1 MKILL
6 HMGLSK
12 TGTTSLQSALFASR
26 EQLRKRGIVYP
37 DGGPARE
44 NHKLLTVLL
53 QPPDSVVRD
62 VKFIFDFDD
71 ARMRRAAQD
80 MWEATKREVERA
92 RPELLILSSEYLFA
106 KPRAEGF
113 HKLRELLTQLSHDI
127 TPIVYFREAAAHFG
141 SRVQQSVK
149 NGRSFESAD
158 GSLLQREA
166 PLIEAAFGK
175 PIVACV
181 ADRDQLLDGDI
192 VTDFLARFVAPAV
205 GAIEIAPVRLNE
217 SVSAEVLAIIDRF
230 RRLRYP
236 NHVGT
241 MPEHHSLRVILAN
254 LERES
259 GRAASPRLRP
269 EVTEAVRRSS
279 SDMLWLRDRYG
290 IEFRGVDYAV
300 IDGAPFDIDP
310 ARTTIEDLFEVDADV
325 RDALQTAAL
334 AEALSSWRQL
344 QRMSRISRVVGAA
357 GIGLFAKRR
366 AGKR

>member
-141 SRVQQSVK
+141 LGVQQSVK
-149 NGRSFESAD
+149 R
-158 GSLLQREA
+158 
-166 PLIEAAFGK
+166 P
-175 PIVACV
+175 
-181 ADRDQLLDGDI
+181 
-192 VTDFLARFVAPAV
+192 
-205 GAIEIAPVRLNE
+205 PVRK
-217 SVSAEVLAIIDRF
+217 R
-230 RRLRYP
+230 RRLA
-236 NHVGT
+236 
-241 MPEHHSLRVILAN
+241 S
-254 LERES
+254 
-259 GRAASPRLRP
+259 AA
-269 EVTEAVRRSS
+269 
-279 SDMLWLRDRYG
+279 
-290 IEFRGVDYAV
+290 
-300 IDGAPFDIDP
+300 
-310 ARTTIEDLFEVDADV
+310 
-325 RDALQTAAL
+325 
-334 AEALSSWRQL
+334 
-344 QRMSRISRVVGAA
+344 
-357 GIGLFAKRR
+357 
-366 AGKR
+366 